1 VLVTRFAARHAVA
14 VSAAVD
20 SPLHVAFHLAPR
32 RLTGLMLGAPE
43 VANLM
48 AASEIVL

>member
-1 VLVTRFAARHAVA
+1 MLVTGFAARHAVA

-20 SPLHVAFHLAPR
+20 SPLYVAFHLAPR
-32 RLTGLMLGAPE
+32 LLTGLMLGTPE

-48 AASEIVL
+48 PASETVL

>member
-1 VLVTRFAARHAVA
+1 VLETRFAARHAVT

-32 RLTGLMLGAPE
+32 LLTRLMLGGPE
-43 VANLM
+43 VTKLM